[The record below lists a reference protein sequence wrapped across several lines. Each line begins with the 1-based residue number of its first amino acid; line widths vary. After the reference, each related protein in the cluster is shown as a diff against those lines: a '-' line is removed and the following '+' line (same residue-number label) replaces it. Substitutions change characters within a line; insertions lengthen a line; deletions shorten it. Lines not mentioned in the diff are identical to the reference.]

1 MPLSQESARY
11 NGHRISAIMSK
22 LHPKA
27 NRNCTARW
35 LPQTPSAPA
44 PSRRELWAFA
54 TSHRFVLWE
63 VPTVNPSGKNQRFLP
78 APFNKGA
85 FGCAADTGRV
95 REVTILDRLGKRL
108 AGFHTGLYFEKVPT
122 VNPSVTATPCQLPLT
137 REPLVLERAHCV
149 WQWALRLIPL
159 QRPDWCGG

>member
-1 MPLSQESARY
+1 MGRSPKTEGASGEKTNSSTRVRTSPGLKFTYALSQESARY

-22 LHPKA
+22 HHPKA

-63 VPTVNPSGKNQRFLP
+63 VPTVNPSDKNQRFLP

-85 FGCAADTGRV
+85 FGCGIDIV
-95 REVTILDRLGKRL
+95 CID
-108 AGFHTGLYFEKVPT
+108 
-122 VNPSVTATPCQLPLT
+122 
-137 REPLVLERAHCV
+137 
-149 WQWALRLIPL
+149 
-159 QRPDWCGG
+159 CGGTPPLSQGSLWCRKGPIAFCNGP